1 MVSCFICNKFVK
13 NGGSK
18 ETVDY
23 LQNILLP
30 AIGKALGD
38 DVIAY
43 NVDMFPF
50 VYANDDEHQTMIQ
63 LVLIGDIPSSY
74 GDIFIIGSVNWT
86 LMLIIECRCL
96 QLPILTIQLLIV
108 LH

>member
-1 MVSCFICNKFVK
+1 MLKHLWFSCFICNKFVK
-13 NGGSK
+13 NAGSK

-74 GDIFIIGSVNWT
+74 GDIFIIGSVN
-86 LMLIIECRCL
+86 
-96 QLPILTIQLLIV
+96 
-108 LH
+108 